1 MNVES
6 PEQIS
11 ILMKAIQ
18 SGITSGM
25 VILCISLGVAIT
37 NIFGR
42 KYIAKE
48 KNKRL
53 KEILAERRARGK
65 FVEW

>member
-1 MNVES
+1 
-6 PEQIS
+6 
-11 ILMKAIQ
+11 MKAIQ

-25 VILCISLGVAIT
+25 VILCISLGVAIP

-42 KYIAKE
+42 KFIAKE